1 MALNTH
7 RHKHS
12 HTWIQPSDV
21 FFAFCNLANPPTF
34 LIPKTFDQKSMVLL
48 LFHFRV
54 WSSNQNTVFIGDN
67 NLIGHYFKYNDK
79 ILIWKYFDHKARIEW
94 NNPKWYKNT
103 SIKNP
108 HLMEIIISLA
118 TPSSTLY
125 YILFLPWLA
134 CGRML
139 LPMTELNSN
148 CCLRQLRTL
157 ATLVGWVNG
166 ILLTITA
173 GCSSEHPLISFI

>member
-1 MALNTH
+1 MNPTMRCFFLLSVTWQPH
-7 RHKHS
+7 QHFWYPKHLIRNQ
-12 HTWIQPSDV
+12 WPYCY
-21 FFAFCNLANPPTF
+21 FTF
-34 LIPKTFDQKSMVLL
+34 EYDFYTPK
-48 LFHFRV
+48 
-54 WSSNQNTVFIGDN
+54 SSNQNTVFIGDN

-94 NNPKWYKNT
+94 NNPKRYKNK

-108 HLMEIIISLA
+108 NLMEIIISLA